1 MKLTELQKNLLAGMK
16 SAGLD
21 KETTATILSGL
32 ETERQQQEMENW
44 IAYHIKTFGGYPNDG
59 LICKALSIILEK
71 FPTPEEKVA

>member
-16 SAGLD
+16 RAGLD

-44 IAYHIKTFGGYPNDG
+44 IAYHIKTCGGYPNEG

>member
-44 IAYHIKTFGGYPNDG
+44 IAYHIKTCGGYPNEG
-59 LICKALSIILEK
+59 LICKALSIIREK
-71 FPTPEEKVA
+71 FPTPEEKVS

>member
-21 KETTATILSGL
+21 KETTATILTGL

-44 IAYHIKTFGGYPNDG
+44 MAYHIKTCGSYPNEG
-59 LICKALSIILEK
+59 LICKALSIILGK
-71 FPTPEEKVA
+71 FPTSEEKVA